1 MRYGWKAAVAA
12 AALAGW
18 LAGGPRATAQADEAG
33 AQDVGAQIVLPVR
46 TIPAGSLIGP
56 DDVVLRPS
64 SNPPAAD
71 VIRAL
76 ELVVGR
82 EARRSLYADR
92 PIRRAEIGPVTLVER
107 NARVTLRYRNGAM
120 HLTTFGRALDAGGIG
135 ELIPVMNMDSRRTV
149 HGRIS
154 GLEMVDVGS

>member
-1 MRYGWKAAVAA
+1 MRFRWKTAVAA

-18 LAGGPRATAQADEAG
+18 LPAAPWASAQADQADR
-33 AQDVGAQIVLPVR
+33 AGAQIVLPVR

-56 DDVVLRPS
+56 EDVALRPS
-64 SNPPAAD
+64 SHPPAAD
-71 VIRAL
+71 VMQAL

-92 PIRRAEIGPVTLVER
+92 PIRRQEIGPVTLVER
-107 NARVTLRYRNGAM
+107 NARVTLRYRSGAM
-120 HLTTFGRALDAGGIG
+120 HLTTFGRALDAGGMG

-154 GLEMVDVGS
+154 GPELVDVGS